1 MYSLDRPPKNERL
14 NRSRSNPIVLNPNP
28 WIGSPMLKLL
38 GMKENEN
45 HNITLTTR
53 MNENLLSKST
63 FINLFI
69 SQTSLEV
76 LMTNVMS
83 CQSNFFSF
91 HLKLNAKENF
101 RFTHYKIIRW
111 QFKPIVNSKWWLK
124 LIKKLVELYL

>member
-1 MYSLDRPPKNERL
+1 M
-14 NRSRSNPIVLNPNP
+14 LNPNP

-38 GMKENEN
+38 GMKKNEN

-91 HLKLNAKENF
+91 HLKLNGKENF
-101 RFTHYKIIRW
+101 RFTH
-111 QFKPIVNSKWWLK
+111 
-124 LIKKLVELYL
+124 

>member
-1 MYSLDRPPKNERL
+1 M
-14 NRSRSNPIVLNPNP
+14 LNPNP

-63 FINLFI
+63 FINLLI

-91 HLKLNAKENF
+91 HLKLNAKQNF
-101 RFTHYKIIRW
+101 RFTH
-111 QFKPIVNSKWWLK
+111 
-124 LIKKLVELYL
+124 